1 MMRIA
6 SSAFYQTAVNTI
18 DNNQNTL
25 AKLQTQM
32 SSSLRMQTAADDPAA
47 AGQVLGIDK
56 SMSDVSQ
63 WQSNAT
69 ALNNSLGLE
78 DNALSAVTTAL
89 GQIQTLALQANNA
102 TLGASDRQAIAQQ
115 MQQQYNVLLQQA
127 NTQDSNGRYLFA
139 GTNDGSAPFTQ
150 TASGVSYGGNSNLRT
165 LSVGPTSEIAA
176 GDPGDAVFMQMRSG
190 DGSISVGAASGN
202 TGTASLTAAQV
213 TDPTRWDSA
222 AYTLSFSSGQYQV
235 TDSSNTVISSG
246 AYTAGTAIQFRGA
259 SVTLSGTPAD
269 GDSFSVGGSS
279 TQDLFSGV
287 QNLINLVKSP
297 QTTAAQRAQTQ
308 TAMYGALQSLSGAQA
323 QILSVQSG
331 VGAREQSVTATTT
344 QLQARATQLKSVL
357 SSVQDLDFAAAT
369 AEFSKTQLTLQA
381 AEQSYVTIQGMSL
394 FNYLK

>member
-190 DGSISVGAASGN
+190 DGAISVGAASGN

-222 AYTLSFSSGQYQV
+222 AYTLSFSGGQYQV